1 MVRPESVH
9 VNATHASTG
18 ATCTALFPC
27 KGFCVRS
34 GVHPQICK
42 TALRVAGNVAEH
54 ERQAVCVAVDV
65 PPEPCPL
72 CALVMAL
79 VGPRAG
85 LLRDWLASPRRVTKP
100 PEADT
105 RGSEHVDDFNR

>member
-42 TALRVAGNVAEH
+42 TALRVAGKGNV
-54 ERQAVCVAVDV
+54 RQSTSGRPFVALICA
-65 PPEPCPL
+65 PCEPCPL

-79 VGPRAG
+79 VAQSGPSSRLAG
-85 LLRDWLASPRRVTKP
+85 VTK
-100 PEADT
+100 ARHKAT
-105 RGSEHVDDFNR
+105 

>member
-1 MVRPESVH
+1 MY

-34 GVHPQICK
+34 VCIPRFAKRRCVWPETWQS
-42 TALRVAGNVAEH
+42 T
-54 ERQAVCVAVDV
+54 ERQAVRVRERKMC
-65 PPEPCPL
+65 PEPCPL

-79 VGPRAG
+79 VLPRAG
-85 LLRDWLASPRRVTKP
+85 LLRDWLASPKRVTKP

-105 RGSEHVDDFNR
+105 RGSEHVDD

>member
-65 PPEPCPL
+65 P
-72 CALVMAL
+72 
-79 VGPRAG
+79 
-85 LLRDWLASPRRVTKP
+85 
-100 PEADT
+100 
-105 RGSEHVDDFNR
+105 

>member
-1 MVRPESVH
+1 MVRPESVY

-34 GVHPQICK
+34 VCIPRFAKRRCVWPETWQSARGHFAFV
-42 TALRVAGNVAEH
+42 ALMWAL
-54 ERQAVCVAVDV
+54 C
-65 PPEPCPL
+65 EPCPL

-79 VGPRAG
+79 VAQSGPSSRLAG
-85 LLRDWLASPRRVTKP
+85 VTK
-100 PEADT
+100 ARHKAT
-105 RGSEHVDDFNR
+105 